1 MITKSILGGNIISE
15 LKRILPTL
23 AIFTTWF
30 MKVHKQL
37 LQNSIHFVLFS
48 IKLRLHKL
56 NAYLVRRPLFVNYSD
71 KKDSQVFFRSF
82 KIFLQT
88 LKLWQ
93 HCHNYWKY
101 KPQKRWNNLNILF
114 KMLQAFKLTA
124 Y

>member
-56 NAYLVRRPLFVNYSD
+56 NAYLVRLFVIYSN
-71 KKDSQVFFRSF
+71 KKDSQVFSDISRFF
-82 KIFLQT
+82 WQN

-93 HCHNYWKY
+93 HCLNYWKH
-101 KPQKRWNNLNILF
+101 KLQEKRLF
-114 KMLQAFKLTA
+114 KNKLKKGKII
-124 Y
+124 